1 MIRILALILRSQW
14 VPEGSDRKDHRD
26 EGEVRAVLEWGEG
39 SRCKGPEAVCT
50 SYVRGHHQVEEPV
63 QPLEHL

>member
-26 EGEVRAVLEWGEG
+26 EGEVRAVLGEG
-39 SRCKGPEAVCT
+39 GRQQMQRP
-50 SYVRGHHQVEEPV
+50 
-63 QPLEHL
+63 